1 MHTFKEN
8 QAKEFETIVSQQ
20 YQSVEI
26 LNNRVQGQV
35 ISFSDQWFADA
46 ANLLTPTAPVR
57 DATRFT
63 HAGAWY
69 DGWETRRHNT
79 EEYDWVIIKA
89 GVYAARIIGCE
100 VDTAYF
106 NGNHA
111 PAIAVQGLY
120 SEVSSEGEE
129 TVSENDSRWTDVIEK
144 VECGPS
150 QRHFFLRDS
159 LTESHYNYFK
169 LKMFPDGG
177 IARFRLYGKV
187 VPPISDYDGDS
198 ALFDSAIGLDLCNI
212 VNGAVAISVSDQ
224 HFGSANN
231 LIMPGRGHDMSDGW
245 ETSRSRTPGH
255 VDWAIIQLGR
265 GTKHI
270 NRVVVDTAHFRGNFP
285 QFITVHGIKTL
296 GESAPSHDDSNWICL
311 VDKSKTGPDKEHEYV
326 INKSLEIT
334 HIKLTIIPD
343 GGVKRV
349 RVFAA

>member
-1 MHTFKEN
+1 MRVYKED
-8 QAKEFETIVSQQ
+8 QAIEFETLVSQQ

-26 LNNRVQGQV
+26 LNNRVGGEV
-35 ISFSDQWFADA
+35 VSFSDQWFADA
-46 ANLLTPTAPVR
+46 SNLLTPTPAVR

-89 GVYAARIIGCE
+89 GVHAARIIGCE

-111 PAIAVQGLY
+111 EAITVQGLY
-120 SEVSSEGEE
+120 HEDSSEQAKDAVLE
-129 TVSENDSRWTDVIEK
+129 TDSRWTDVITKE
-144 VECGPS
+144 ECGPS

-159 LTESHYNYFK
+159 LTDSHYNYFK

-187 VPPISDYDGDS
+187 VPPTSSVSEDS
-198 ALFDSAIGLDLCNI
+198 ADGLDLCNI
-212 VNGAVAISVSDQ
+212 VNGAVAISISDQ

-245 ETSRSRTPGH
+245 ETSRSRNPGH

-265 GTKHI
+265 ATKYVY
-270 NRVVVDTAHFRGNFP
+270 RVVVDTAHFRGNFP
-285 QFITVHGIKTL
+285 QYITVHGIKVS
-296 GESAPSHDDSNWICL
+296 GDVAPSFDNPGWITL
-311 VDKSKTGPDKEHEYV
+311 VDKSKTGPDKEHEYD
-326 INKSLEIT
+326 ISKSLEIT
-334 HIKLTIIPD
+334 HVKLTIIPD